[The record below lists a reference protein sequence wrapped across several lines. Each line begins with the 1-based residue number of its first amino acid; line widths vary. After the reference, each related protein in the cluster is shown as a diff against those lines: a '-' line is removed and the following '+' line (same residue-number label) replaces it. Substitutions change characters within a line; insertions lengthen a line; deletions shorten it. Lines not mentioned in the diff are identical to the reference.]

1 MAQSRYRRIKNLKT
15 TDVHE
20 EVHEK
25 LLEDRGI
32 DRIRFYPA
40 QTMRAIRGQKF
51 RNLKTVSH
59 TWKLGD
65 RYWKLA
71 AEHYGDPGYWWVIA
85 KFNYRPTESHVKAG
99 DKLLIPT
106 QLSDVLSHY
115 NI

>member
-1 MAQSRYRRIKNLKT
+1 MATSRYRRIRRLRT
-15 TDVHE
+15 TDTEE

-32 DRIRFYPA
+32 NEIRFYPA
-40 QTMRAIRGQKF
+40 QTMPSVKGVRF
-51 RNLKTVSH
+51 RNLKTISH

-71 AEHYGDPGYWWVIA
+71 DQHYGDGRLWWVIA

-99 DKLLIPT
+99 DKLLIPSP
-106 QLSDVLSHY
+106 LSDVLALY